1 MRRRRHRSQRLP
13 IISAGIPVFSSA
25 RTDPELGLFPSRFAT
40 LGHLVHHHESGAASD
55 TETIR
60 KIKVEFQTL
69 IGYIAMT

>member
-1 MRRRRHRSQRLP
+1 
-13 IISAGIPVFSSA
+13 
-25 RTDPELGLFPSRFAT
+25 LFASRFT
-40 LGHLVHHHESGAASD
+40 THGHLGQNYGNRAASN